1 MFRAGD
7 ERIKGKGGRR
17 PPPQLYQAGVVELAD
32 VPRSSRT
39 RLMLGRLPNLEQC
52 AR

>member
-17 PPPQLYQAGVVELAD
+17 PPQLYQAVVVELAD
-32 VPRSSRT
+32 VPRRSRT

>member
-7 ERIKGKGGRR
+7 ERIKGKGRR
-17 PPPQLYQAGVVELAD
+17 RPPQLYQAGVVELAD
-32 VPRSSRT
+32 VPRRNRK
-39 RLMLGRLPNLEQC
+39 RLMLGRLPKLKQY